1 MVCIGVVL
9 NIKFYEN
16 ERLDIDMKY
25 NEELVTAFMEA
36 VSNAFLSLKKTHKEH
51 FYYYAFIFD
60 ESLHPYI
67 SAWSY
72 EALEKSMIE
81 NKITDEEKDWWKWD
95 YSDSPYAIY
104 GYEEYFQEVSELLDQ
119 REDSISSDELYDIE
133 WDIRVDSMEEAMKRL
148 DQSGLFGSG
157 EDRNNVVINVELAP
171 PDGSEYERA
180 LRLNAASSLLS
191 EYLEWCE
198 KEED

>member
-1 MVCIGVVL
+1 M
-9 NIKFYEN
+9 N
-16 ERLDIDMKY
+16 Y
-25 NEELVTAFMEA
+25 NEELVVAFMEA
-36 VSNAFLSLKKTHKEH
+36 VSNACLSLKKMHKEH

-60 ESLHPYI
+60 ESLHPHI

-95 YSDSPYAIY
+95 YSDSPNAVY
-104 GYEEYFQEVSELLDQ
+104 GYDEYFQEVNELLDQ

-148 DQSGLFGSG
+148 DQSGLFGSR

-171 PDGSEYERA
+171 PDGSEYKRA
-180 LRLNAASSLLS
+180 LRLNAASLLLS